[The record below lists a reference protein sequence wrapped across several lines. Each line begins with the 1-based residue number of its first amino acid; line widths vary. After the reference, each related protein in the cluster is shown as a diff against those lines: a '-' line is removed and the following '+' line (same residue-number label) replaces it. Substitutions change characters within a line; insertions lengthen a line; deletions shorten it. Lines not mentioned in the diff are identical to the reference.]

1 MQGEE
6 SNALREI
13 EVIGEPNKR
22 RRKKTLGDAQME
34 VGVFFIEAHMHFLI
48 PVIGTYWLT

>member
-6 SNALREI
+6 SDALREI

-22 RRKKTLGDAQME
+22 RRKKTLADAQME
-34 VGVFFIEAHMHFLI
+34 VGVLFMN
-48 PVIGTYWLT
+48 